1 MELTKRDK
9 MYITMLIV
17 YLIGYVVSWLVG
29 LCGLNIFTFFA
40 VISTTYVTFVIL
52 KGITQKYVD
61 E

>member
-17 YLIGYVVSWLVG
+17 YLIGYVVGWLVG
-29 LCGLNIFTFFA
+29 LCGLNIFTFFV